1 MIGVLFLMIVLI
13 FGSMMYVRIKRN
25 SDIILNENIIELKFE
40 DYDDGKYLG
49 EYYQDT
55 IGVKLEIVIEDHQL
69 ISVEYIDHQFGKGQK
84 AESISELFIEKQSL
98 QVDDIGGATI
108 SSRCIKLA
116 IINALEEGGN

>member
-1 MIGVLFLMIVLI
+1 MIVLI

-84 AESISELFIEKQSL
+84 AESIRELFIEKQSL
-98 QVDDIGGATI
+98 QVDDISGATI